1 MILSVYLHLEFIH
14 FIPIIILLLIL
25 LLILTRRTK
34 DFYVEE
40 LIKAIPSD
48 WTKRNKEFQK
58 VHKAKNIATKRYRKN
73 VDNAYEEL
81 TQIKT
86 FIQDGKELEK
96 LSTDFNKLKNNI
108 NNEDFDNAAGNIED
122 LFEKLGEISGAEEL
136 ENKLDDIVV
145 AIDSEEIDK
154 DKIINISNQ
163 TIKLFNKEVSWRNK
177 ASKSL
182 TNKLDKY
189 DSIISQS
196 IGLRLQERLT
206 IEQAKFVSRCKS
218 VHRDIS
224 LNF

>member
-1 MILSVYLHLEFIH
+1 M
-14 FIPIIILLLIL
+14 
-25 LLILTRRTK
+25 
-34 DFYVEE
+34 
-40 LIKAIPSD
+40 
-48 WTKRNKEFQK
+48 
-58 VHKAKNIATKRYRKN
+58 
-73 VDNAYEEL
+73 
-81 TQIKT
+81 
-86 FIQDGKELEK
+86 
-96 LSTDFNKLKNNI
+96 
-108 NNEDFDNAAGNIED
+108 
-122 LFEKLGEISGAEEL
+122 FEKLGEISGAEEL